1 MPKLNHSEIIAKG
14 LRIGTINYKSGELYY
29 AQVSLRGERYA
40 TLKPII
46 GSKGDNIHYENGSKK
61 NRNIARQY
69 AYEMQHQINKRW
81 EATRTTKATHLHTLA
96 KEYLTISKRQ
106 FEESKATNKPIKI
119 DGGIGNWSY
128 NHLSMTRLAIKKY
141 IIPYFEKYHKRTP
154 IEDITEP
161 MIENF
166 VSWRDKTARRKYKKI
181 YTASTFNKH
190 NNVLRHIFKFA
201 QRRNIIQNIPT
212 IKYYSDIASDRKRE
226 GLNQKELALLLKLA
240 KQEASEYENDLDIPE
255 YKTIHIY
262 RKYFLHFIQ
271 LCAMSGIRPNTDI
284 RHKDIS
290 YNHKGNLQIRRSE
303 KGLATREAV
312 IKNEFIPIHEE
323 FIKFKEE
330 MGLSTKPNDWYFA
343 HPIQV
348 RNAEVGSRVKSF
360 QRQWRRCVKSND
372 KLKNKVPYSL
382 RHYYITQA
390 IYDNDKQLL
399 TIAKQCGTSAR
410 IIERTYFQELQEV
423 QSDLFA

>member
-1 MPKLNHSEIIAKG
+1 MPKLNNSKIIAKG
-14 LRIGTINYKSGELYY
+14 LRIGTRTYQSGELYY
-29 AQVSLRGERYA
+29 AQISLKGSKLNTVKA
-40 TLKPII
+40 IV

-61 NRNIARQY
+61 NREIAKRY
-69 AYEMQHQINKRW
+69 AFEMQYQIDKRW
-81 EATRTTKATHLHTLA
+81 EANKTTRASYLHMLA
-96 KEYLTISKRQ
+96 KEYLTIAKKQ

-141 IIPYFEKYHKRTP
+141 IIPYFEKYHKTTP
-154 IEDITEP
+154 IEKITEP

>member
-40 TLKPII
+40 TVKPII

-69 AYEMQHQINKRW
+69 AFEMQHQINKRW

-96 KEYLTISKRQ
+96 KEYLTISKGQ
-106 FEESKATNKPIKI
+106 FEESETTKKPIKI

-154 IEDITEP
+154 IEKITEP

-166 VSWRDKTARRKYKKI
+166 VSWREKTSRRKYKKN
-181 YTASTFNKH
+181 YTTATLNKH
-190 NNVLRHIFKFA
+190 NQILRHIFKFA

-212 IKYYSDIASDRKRE
+212 IKSFSNIASDRKRE
-226 GLNQKELALLLKLA
+226 GLNQKELDLLIKLA
-240 KQEASEYENDLDIPE
+240 EGEVKEYENDLDIPE

-262 RKYFLHFIQ
+262 RKYLLHFIR

-290 YNHKGNLQIRRSE
+290 YNQKDNLQIKRSE
-303 KGLATREAV
+303 KSLATRNPTF
-312 IKNEFIPIHEE
+312 KREFIEFHEE
-323 FIKFKEE
+323 FIKFKQK

-343 HPIQV
+343 HPKKI
-348 RNAEVGSRVKSF
+348 RNAEIGSRVKSF
-360 QRQWRRCVKSND
+360 QRQWRRVVQSHD

-382 RHYYITQA
+382 RHYYITQE
-390 IYDNDKQLL
+390 IYKSTPILL
-399 TIAKQCGTSAR
+399 IAKQCGTSTLMV
-410 IIERTYFQELQEV
+410 ERTYFQELQEV
-423 QSDLFA
+423 QSDIFA

>member
-40 TLKPII
+40 TVKPII

-96 KEYLTISKRQ
+96 KEYLTLAKKQ

-154 IEDITEP
+154 IEKITEP

>member
-40 TLKPII
+40 TVKPII

-96 KEYLTISKRQ
+96 KEYLTISKGQ
-106 FEESKATNKPIKI
+106 FEESESTKKPIKI

-154 IEDITEP
+154 IEKITEP

>member
-40 TLKPII
+40 TVKPII

-69 AYEMQHQINKRW
+69 AYEMQHQLNKRW

-106 FEESKATNKPIKI
+106 FEESESTKKPIKI

-141 IIPYFEKYHKRTP
+141 IIPYFEKYHKTTP

-382 RHYYITQA
+382 RHYYITQE
-390 IYDNDKQLL
+390 IYKSTPILL
-399 TIAKQCGTSAR
+399 IAKQCGTSTLMV
-410 IIERTYFQELQEV
+410 ERTYFQELQEV
-423 QSDLFA
+423 QSDIFA

>member
-40 TLKPII
+40 TVKPII

-69 AYEMQHQINKRW
+69 AYEMQHQLNKRW

-96 KEYLTISKRQ
+96 KEYLTIAKKLN
-106 FEESKATNKPIKI
+106 EESIKSKKKIPI
-119 DGGIGNWSY
+119 DGGSGSWS
-128 NHLSMTRLAIKKY
+128 NRHLSMTRLAIKKY

-154 IEDITEP
+154 IEEITEAQ
-161 MIENF
+161 IENF
-166 VSWRDKTARRKYKKI
+166 LSWREKTSRRKYKQN

-212 IKYYSDIASDRKRE
+212 IKSFSNIASDRKRE
-226 GLNQKELALLLKLA
+226 GLNQKELDLLIKLA
-240 KQEASEYENDLDIPE
+240 EGEVKEYENDLDIPS
-255 YKTIHIY
+255 YKAKYIY
-262 RKYFLHFIQ
+262 KNYFLHFIR

-290 YNHKGNLQIRRSE
+290 YNQKGNLQIKRSE
-303 KGLATREAV
+303 KGMPIRQATFKR
-312 IKNEFIPIHEE
+312 EFIEFHEE
-323 FIKFKEE
+323 FIKFKQK
-330 MGLSTKPNDWYFA
+330 MGLSTKSNDWYFA

-348 RNAEVGSRVKSF
+348 RSSKVGSRVVKF
-360 QRQWRRCVKSND
+360 IKQWNRVIKSNK
-372 KLKNKVPYSL
+372 KLENKVFYSL
-382 RHYYITQA
+382 RHFYITKE
-390 IYDNDKQLL
+390 IYNKSPILL
-399 TIAKQCGTSAR
+399 IAKQCGTSTR
-410 IIERTYFQELQEV
+410 MIEQTYFQELQEV

>member
-1 MPKLNHSEIIAKG
+1 
-14 LRIGTINYKSGELYY
+14 
-29 AQVSLRGERYA
+29 
-40 TLKPII
+40 
-46 GSKGDNIHYENGSKK
+46 
-61 NRNIARQY
+61 
-69 AYEMQHQINKRW
+69 MQHQINKRW

-96 KEYLTISKRQ
+96 KEYLTLAKKQ

-154 IEDITEP
+154 IEKITEP

>member
-40 TLKPII
+40 TVKPII

-69 AYEMQHQINKRW
+69 AYEMQHQLNKRW

-154 IEDITEP
+154 IEKITEP

>member
-1 MPKLNHSEIIAKG
+1 MPKLENSEIISKG
-14 LRIGTINYKSGELYY
+14 LRIGTRKLKSGELYY

-96 KEYLTISKRQ
+96 KEYLTIAKKLN
-106 FEESKATNKPIKI
+106 EESIKSKKKIPI

-141 IIPYFEKYHKRTP
+141 IIPYFEKYHKTTP
-154 IEDITEP
+154 IEKITEP

>member
-40 TLKPII
+40 TVKPII

-69 AYEMQHQINKRW
+69 AFEMQHQINKRW
-81 EATRTTKATHLHTLA
+81 EATRTTKATNLHTLA
-96 KEYLTISKRQ
+96 KEYLTLAKKQ
-106 FEESKATNKPIKI
+106 VEESEATKKPISI
-119 DGGIGNWSY
+119 DGGKGVWSRK
-128 NHLSMTRLAIKKY
+128 HLSLRRLAINNY

-154 IEDITEP
+154 IEEITEAQ
-161 MIENF
+161 IENF
-166 VSWRDKTARRKYKKI
+166 LSWREKTSRRKYKKN
-181 YTASTFNKH
+181 YTTATLNKH
-190 NNVLRHIFKFA
+190 NQILRHIFKFA

-212 IKYYSDIASDRKRE
+212 IKSFSNIASDRKRE
-226 GLNQKELALLLKLA
+226 GLNQKELDLLIKLA
-240 KQEASEYENDLDIPE
+240 EGEVKEYENDLDIPE

-262 RKYFLHFIQ
+262 RKYLLHFIR

-290 YNHKGNLQIRRSE
+290 YNQKDNLQIKRSE
-303 KGLATREAV
+303 KSLATRNPTF
-312 IKNEFIPIHEE
+312 KREFIEFHEE
-323 FIKFKEE
+323 FIKFKQK

-343 HPIQV
+343 HPKKI
-348 RNAEVGSRVKSF
+348 RNAEIGSRVKSF

-382 RHYYITQA
+382 RHYYITQE
-390 IYDNDKQLL
+390 IYKSTPILL
-399 TIAKQCGTSAR
+399 IAKQCGTSTLMV
-410 IIERTYFQELQEV
+410 ERTYFQELQEV
-423 QSDLFA
+423 QSDIFA

>member
-1 MPKLNHSEIIAKG
+1 MPKLENSEIISKG
-14 LRIGTINYKSGELYY
+14 LRIGTRTLKSGELYY

-69 AYEMQHQINKRW
+69 AYEMQHQLNKRW

-96 KEYLTISKRQ
+96 KEYLTISKKQ
-106 FEESKATNKPIKI
+106 FEESKANKPIKI

-141 IIPYFEKYHKRTP
+141 IIPYFEKYHKTTP

-166 VSWRDKTARRKYKKI
+166 VSWRDKTARRKYKKN

>member
-1 MPKLNHSEIIAKG
+1 MPKLENSEIISKG
-14 LRIGTINYKSGELYY
+14 LRIGTRKLKSGELYY
-29 AQVSLRGERYA
+29 AQVSLRGDRYA

-96 KEYLTISKRQ
+96 KEYLTLAKKQ

-141 IIPYFEKYHKRTP
+141 IIPYFEKYHKTTP